1 VPDFAGRRPAAV
13 AVAVAAAAA
22 DAAVT
27 AAAAAAVT
35 AAAAAA
41 VAAVAAAAEV
51 TAAAAVVAAAAA
63 VAAAAVASPAA
74 TGHRAAPDVA
84 AVAGVAV
91 AWRCWCPPPP
101 SDHGAAGAA
110 GAAAAVAGAVGPAPG
125 ERETTGYEPLREAQT
140 VAGAVG
146 GLQGQLRGDGVGAA
160 PAPPAPPEAGSRFSS
175 CTSTSEIIGL
185 NFVVVHH
192 HHPRLTQP
200 TLGRADFPTV
210 IRLRVGWLN
219 GSSFITSTGAYGVP
233 REQKMLKGLLPRVI
247 YHQVYQDTKIKH
259 FLMSTPWLQQCTRLG
274 IGGIGFRFKS

>member
-1 VPDFAGRRPAAV
+1 MPDFAGRRPAAV

-101 SDHGAAGAA
+101 SDHGAA